1 MKIKNSGITLIALV
15 VTIVVLLILAGITI
29 RLILNPNG
37 IVGQAQDTK
46 NQIEDLASTEINK
59 LNDITSELNKDI
71 ENESEYIS
79 LDASI
84 TSTPAAEDGR
94 YVIGETVTYNVTI
107 KNIGNIS
114 LKDVIITSILTREDG
129 TTSIPS
135 GFESD
140 EATYDFLNANES
152 RTIIF
157 SHVVEQAD
165 FGGKLDNSIQVSAI
179 INNDSEQAVGARK
192 TLTINTEELSN
203 CSIDVVATIKDS
215 NGRETTPKVDFSINV
230 ALYSDEAMTQ
240 RVGNVESINFKSTS
254 STGSTTFENLKKG
267 AYYISV
273 VDSDGNVIDN
283 GIYGNNGVY
292 EVEYSNGNKVIVSDN
307 SKFNFNIKILI

>member
-1 MKIKNSGITLIALV
+1 MKTKTKEKLKNNKKGISLIVLV

-29 RLILNPNG
+29 RLVLNQNG

-46 NQIEDLASTEINK
+46 NQIEDLASTELNK
-59 LNDITSELNKDI
+59 LNDVTSELNKDI

-79 LDASI
+79 LDDSI

-94 YVIGETVTYNVTI
+94 YVLGETVTYRVTI
-107 KNIGNIS
+107 KNIGSMS

-152 RTIIF
+152 KTITF
-157 SHVVEQAD
+157 SHVLEQAD

-179 INNDSEQAVGARK
+179 INND
-192 TLTINTEELSN
+192 
-203 CSIDVVATIKDS
+203 
-215 NGRETTPKVDFSINV
+215 
-230 ALYSDEAMTQ
+230 
-240 RVGNVESINFKSTS
+240 
-254 STGSTTFENLKKG
+254 
-267 AYYISV
+267 
-273 VDSDGNVIDN
+273 
-283 GIYGNNGVY
+283 
-292 EVEYSNGNKVIVSDN
+292 
-307 SKFNFNIKILI
+307 

>member
-46 NQIEDLASTEINK
+46 NQIEDLASTELNK
-59 LNDITSELNKDI
+59 LNDITNELNKDI

-94 YVIGETVTYNVTI
+94 YVIGETVTYKVTI
-107 KNIGNIS
+107 KNVGNIS

-157 SHVVEQAD
+157 SHVVGQAD

-215 NGRETTPKVDFSINV
+215 NGRETTAKVDFSVNV

-267 AYYISV
+267 TYYISV
-273 VDSDGNVIDN
+273 VDSNGNVIDN

>member
-152 RTIIF
+152 RTITF

-179 INNDSEQAVGARK
+179 INNDSEQAVGARE
-192 TLTINTEELSN
+192 TLTINTEKLSN
-203 CSIDVVATIKDS
+203 CSIDVEAIIKDS
-215 NGRETTPKVDFSINV
+215 NGSETTAKVDFSVNV

-267 AYYISV
+267 TYYISV
-273 VDSDGNVIDN
+273 VDSNGNVIDN

>member
-157 SHVVEQAD
+157 SHVVGQAD

-179 INNDSEQAVGARK
+179 INND
-192 TLTINTEELSN
+192 
-203 CSIDVVATIKDS
+203 
-215 NGRETTPKVDFSINV
+215 
-230 ALYSDEAMTQ
+230 
-240 RVGNVESINFKSTS
+240 
-254 STGSTTFENLKKG
+254 
-267 AYYISV
+267 
-273 VDSDGNVIDN
+273 
-283 GIYGNNGVY
+283 
-292 EVEYSNGNKVIVSDN
+292 
-307 SKFNFNIKILI
+307 